1 MKWIDK
7 VLGRREGAVTV
18 PVLDGPFLPNQ
29 KLEIAPV
36 LCEID
41 QVDNLVALG
50 AKLLASSGSALL
62 RLEPTSSLSPET
74 VARFDTPI
82 TAMAGLGE
90 ALAIGLD
97 RNGVVVRG
105 GRFDGMV
112 VQPQAMSCS
121 VQPRSRGWM
130 SRRLLC
136 ATGRNMSAHSTGGA
150 R

>member
-1 MKWIDK
+1 M
-7 VLGRREGAVTV
+7 LGRREGAVTV

-50 AKLLASSGSALL
+50 AKLFASSGSALF
-62 RLEPTSSLSPET
+62 RLEPAFSSGPET
-74 VARFDTPI
+74 VASFETPI
-82 TAMAGLGE
+82 TAMAGMGE
-90 ALAIGLD
+90 ALAVGLD
-97 RNGVVVRG
+97 RKGIIVRG

-112 VQPQAMSCS
+112 VQPPATSCG
-121 VQPRSRGWM
+121 VRLRSRGWT
-130 SRRLLC
+130 SRHLRC
-136 ATGRNMSAHSTGGA
+136 ATGRNMSAQATGVA